1 MKKQV
6 FVSLATLITMITLIV
21 GCVKDEPDAPPAT
34 NSPYNPDKVLTIGE
48 VKNMIIENEG
58 PFTFDESY
66 YLFATVV
73 ADESSGNIYESS
85 FVMDHTGGIQLN
97 FYFTS
102 GLYLGDSVRFDLKG
116 SRVSQYYGLY
126 QIENLKPDSSVYKLS
141 TQNYIEPTVLS
152 ITDLENNIDYY
163 QCTPITIND
172 VQFMY
177 SELNK
182 TYADADN
189 QQTGEVYVEEC
200 DGKSILIRSSGFAN
214 FAGDTVDQGKGSVT
228 AIATVY
234 ESGANKTVQLV
245 IRDIH
250 EIVMDDARCTVDPI
264 DPVNGV
270 SETFDDVLDGQT
282 VVTEGWTNFITSG
295 HEYWKGAVYTT
306 EAYAE
311 ASGYN
316 TDLDEMVV
324 WLITPPVINTNGDA
338 VLNFKSAKAYWEH
351 QFQEP
356 LSIWVSTDF
365 DGSNFENGATW
376 TEIEANIVSQNDAD
390 HTFIP
395 SGDIYL
401 DEFVGNVSVAFR
413 YSGSDFESTT
423 IRIDDVSINTGGEP
437 IYAENFDSGWG
448 GWQTISKTGG
458 QVWQQTDNGPDGS
471 PCADMNGFE
480 NGYFANNDWL
490 VSPQINLA
498 DYETAGLYFE
508 SAKNYEGDDLII
520 RVTDNYSGDPATT
533 TWTTLS
539 ADLSPG
545 GFSWT
550 SSGKVDLSNF
560 AGAAVWI
567 AFEYNSTSSSGA
579 NWRVD
584 NILIKAN

>member
-6 FVSLATLITMITLIV
+6 LISLVALITIISLIV
-21 GCVKDEPDAPPAT
+21 SCVKDEPDAPPST
-34 NSPYNPDKVLTIGE
+34 NAPYDPDKTLTIGE

-58 PFTFDESY
+58 PFTFNEDY

-85 FVMDHTGGIQLN
+85 FVVDNTGGIQLN

-102 GLYLGDSVRFDLKG
+102 GLYLGDSVRFNLKG
-116 SRVSQYYGLY
+116 ARVSQYYGLY

-141 TQNYIEPTVLS
+141 VQNYIEPTVVTIAELN
-152 ITDLENNIDYY
+152 NNIDYY
-163 QCTPITIND
+163 QSTPVTIND

-177 SELNK
+177 SELKN

-200 DGKSILIRSSGFAN
+200 DGNSILIRSSGYAN
-214 FAGDTVDQGKGSVT
+214 FAGDTVAQGKGSIT

-234 ESGANKTVQLV
+234 ESGSNKTVQLV
-245 IRDIH
+245 IRDIK
-250 EIVMDDARCTVDPI
+250 EIKMDGERCSVDPI
-264 DPVNGV
+264 EPVTGV
-270 SETFDDVLDGQT
+270 SESFDNVLDGQT
-282 VVTEGWTNFITSG
+282 LVIEGWTNFITSG
-295 HEYWKGAVYTT
+295 NEYWQGAVYNS

-356 LSIWVSTDF
+356 LTVLVSNDF
-365 DGSNFENGATW
+365 DGSNFATGATW
-376 TEIEANIVSQNDAD
+376 TEIDANVITQNDPD
-390 HTFIP
+390 HTFIS

-401 DEFVGNVSVAFR
+401 DEFAGNVSVAFR
-413 YSGSDFESTT
+413 YNGSDFESTT
-423 IRIDDVSINTGGEP
+423 IRIDDVNINTGGEA
-437 IYAENFDSGWG
+437 IYSENFDVGWG
-448 GWQTISKTGG
+448 GWQTISKSGS
-458 QVWQQTDNGPDGS
+458 QVWQQTNNGPDGS

-490 VSPQINLA
+490 ISPQIQLT
-498 DYETAGLYFE
+498 DYESAGLYFE
-508 SAKNYEGDDLII
+508 TAKNYEGDNLVIK
-520 RVTDNYSGDPATT
+520 VTNNFTGDPSTT
-533 TWTTLS
+533 SWTSLQ
-539 ADLSPG
+539 AVLSPG

-550 SSGKVDLSNF
+550 FSGKVDLSNF
-560 AGAAVWI
+560 TGAPVWI
-567 AFEYNSTSSSGA
+567 AFEYNSTTSSAA